1 MIKLIQKITIFL
13 AFVMIVFICY
23 HAFYKDSAVKWK
35 NFEEPKLASY
45 TSLEQDEAIL
55 KELDRQTRF
64 NSYKPLDP
72 VFFVKPSIFQTIERR

>member
-1 MIKLIQKITIFL
+1 MIKLIIRITIIL
-13 AFVMIVFICY
+13 T
-23 HAFYKDSAVKWK
+23 AVLLVYLGYEASFHNTAQKWK
-35 NFEEPKLASY
+35 NFREPQLAAY

-72 VFFVKPSIFQTIERR
+72 VYFVKPSIFQTIERR

>member
-13 AFVMIVFICY
+13 ALFMIVFICY

-35 NFEEPKLASY
+35 NFEEPKLAAF

-55 KELDRQTRF
+55 KELHRQTQF
-64 NSYKPLDP
+64 GSYKELDP

>member
-13 AFVMIVFICY
+13 AFVMIVFVCY

-35 NFEEPKLASY
+35 NFEEPKLAAF